1 MPKSSFY
8 QGDLNM
14 DNKKKEKLVAIV
26 VTTLISLAVS
36 AVACLLGISPEKL
49 PTVTAPDLASP
60 AAYCVISA

>member
-1 MPKSSFY
+1 
-8 QGDLNM
+8 M

-60 AAYCVISA
+60 AAYCVIIA